1 MLAPQGRRLCRAGHG
16 EAPGSSGPVTGAS
29 FFTVTPTPNTPPSLA
44 AERQHTWASRRG
56 RLGGRAVGPV
66 WGAWAGGDPVHAVEQ
81 SNARSVPRRVT
92 RHTVRPHA
100 HASGPPQ
107 PAGSQAPERGA
118 TGPGGGPRGPQ
129 LMCAAAAGTNLGPRA
144 PRRAQGRLGSGS
156 GAQNAGSRLPRGGGG
171 SRGGGPPTP
180 MSAPGA
186 GPLPTGTDTM
196 ESPAFP
202 PRQGPAALHP
212 REGCR
217 SAASGWT
224 GGSRGPRW
232 PGLGRVSWELT
243 GHLWAGRTSHPARTD
258 PSASKPKHPRT
269 AAERQVMLSACG

>member
-29 FFTVTPTPNTPPSLA
+29 FFTVTLTPSTPPSLA

-66 WGAWAGGDPVHAVEQ
+66 WGARAGGGPVHAVEQ

-118 TGPGGGPRGPQ
+118 TGPGRGPRGPQ
-129 LMCAAAAGTNLGPRA
+129 LMRAAAAGTNLGPRA
-144 PRRAQGRLGSGS
+144 PGRAQGRQAGLRQR
-156 GAQNAGSRLPRGGGG
+156 GAERGQQASSGGGG
-171 SRGGGPPTP
+171 SRGGGPP
-180 MSAPGA
+180 
-186 GPLPTGTDTM
+186 
-196 ESPAFP
+196 P
-202 PRQGPAALHP
+202 PCRLLGQGPSRQARTRWKAL
-212 REGCR
+212 R
-217 SAASGWT
+217 SH
-224 GGSRGPRW
+224 
-232 PGLGRVSWELT
+232 LGRAPPPSTPGRDAVLRHRGGQE
-243 GHLWAGRTSHPARTD
+243 GVGGPAGQDSVE
-258 PSASKPKHPRT
+258 SAGS
-269 AAERQVMLSACG
+269 

>member
-66 WGAWAGGDPVHAVEQ
+66 WGARAGGGPVHAVEQ

-129 LMCAAAAGTNLGPRA
+129 LMRAAAAGTNLGPRA

-156 GAQNAGSRLPRGGGG
+156 GAQNAGSRPPRGAGGAG
-171 SRGGGPPTP
+171 EAAPPPPCRLLGQGPSRQAWTRWKALRSYLGRAPPPSTPGRDAVLRHRGGQEGV
-180 MSAPGA
+180 G
-186 GPLPTGTDTM
+186 
-196 ESPAFP
+196 
-202 PRQGPAALHP
+202 GPAGQDSV
-212 REGCR
+212 E
-217 SAASGWT
+217 SA
-224 GGSRGPRW
+224 GS
-232 PGLGRVSWELT
+232 
-243 GHLWAGRTSHPARTD
+243 
-258 PSASKPKHPRT
+258 
-269 AAERQVMLSACG
+269 